1 MTHSE
6 RTSGWTAPF
15 FTIWSAQ
22 ALSLL
27 GSMLVQF
34 GLVWWLTETTDSV
47 QVLATATMMAL
58 LPGVF
63 VGPFAGALVDRW
75 NRRLVMIVADGVI
88 ALATVGL
95 AILFATGIARPWHI
109 YVIML
114 IRAAAGAFHWPA
126 MRASTSLM
134 VPEEQL
140 GRVSGLNQTLMG
152 LMNIL
157 SPPLG
162 ALLLGILPLQGVLAI
177 DVVTALVAILPLFFI
192 PIPQPERRETET
204 SEQRFTLWGDVREGL
219 QYVWGW
225 PGLFMVLIMATL
237 INFLLNP
244 AFSLLPLLVTRH
256 FGGDALELGS
266 IESAW
271 GIGVVVGGVI
281 LSVWGGFK
289 RQIATSLLG
298 LIGMGVGIVTLG
310 MTPSTG
316 FELALVAM
324 FCAGFMNP
332 IVNGPLMAVVQ
343 SRVAPEMQG
352 RVFTLIQ
359 STATAMSPLSLAVAS
374 PVAQLF
380 GIRAWYVVGGVVCAL
395 MGLGAFFVPAIL
407 YLEDKAKPEV
417 ESRPP
422 VTKPAPGEVA

>member
-6 RTSGWTAPF
+6 RTSRWAGPF
-15 FTIWSAQ
+15 FTIWSGQ

-75 NRRLVMIVADGVI
+75 NRRVVMIVADGTI

-95 AILFATGIARPWHI
+95 AILFATGIVRPWHI
-109 YVIML
+109 YGIMF
-114 IRAAAGAFHWPA
+114 IRAAAGGFHWPA

-140 GRVSGLNQTLMG
+140 GRVSGLNQTLHG
-152 LMNIL
+152 FMNIL

-162 ALLLGILPLQGVLAI
+162 ALLLGVLPLQGVLAI
-177 DVVTALVAILPLFFI
+177 DVITALVAILPLLFI
-192 PIPQPERRETET
+192 PIPQPKRREMGA
-204 SEQRFTLWGDVREGL
+204 SEKGFTLWGDVREGL
-219 QYVWGW
+219 RYVWGW

-256 FGGDALELGS
+256 FGGDALELGT

-289 RQIATSLLG
+289 RQIVTSLLG
-298 LIGMGVGIVTLG
+298 LIGMGTGIVVLG
-310 MTPSTG
+310 MTPGSSFG
-316 FELALVAM
+316 LALVAM
-324 FCAGFMNP
+324 FAAGFMNP

-343 SRVAPEMQG
+343 ARVAPEMQG

-380 GIRAWYVVGGVVCAL
+380 GIRAWYVVGGLVCAL
-395 MGLGAFFVPAIL
+395 MGAGAFFVPAIL
-407 YLEDKAKPEV
+407 HLEDKTKPEV

-422 VTKPAPGEVA
+422 VTKPAPREVA